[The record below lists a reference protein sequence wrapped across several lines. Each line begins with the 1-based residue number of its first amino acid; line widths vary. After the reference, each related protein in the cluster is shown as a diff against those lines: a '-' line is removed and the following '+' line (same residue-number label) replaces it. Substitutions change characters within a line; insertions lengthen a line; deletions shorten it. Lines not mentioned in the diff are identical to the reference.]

1 MATYSKPST
10 LARAVKGV
18 FFGTIRNLV
27 DTFNWLVSCWDNVS
41 VGKGLKLTNTQ
52 NGKPEINLNI
62 TAADGILLEDN
73 GGGNLLLRLDGGYDG
88 DGDGDGGSIV
98 VGYAGGSVMGV
109 RTLTFSNSGNVK
121 FEVESTGDG
130 EAVISARAVYA

>member
-41 VGKGLKLTNTQ
+41 VGKGLKLTGTLE
-52 NGKPEINLNI
+52 GKPTINLNL
-62 TAADGILLEDN
+62 TAGDGIEIVDN
-73 GGGNLLLRLDGGYDG
+73 GGGQLQIRRDASDDSG
-88 DGDGDGGSIV
+88 GDGGSINV
-98 VGYAGGSVMGV
+98 TCGDETAIGV
-109 RTLTFSNSGNVK
+109 TAISFSNSGNVK
-121 FEVESTGDG
+121 FEMATDGSG
-130 EAVISARAVYA
+130 EAVISARATYA

>member
-27 DTFNWLVSCWDNVS
+27 DTFNWLVSCWDNIG
-41 VGKGLKLTNTQ
+41 VGNGLKLSGVGE
-52 NGKPEINLNI
+52 GKPRINLNL
-62 TAADGILLEDN
+62 TAADGLEIVDN
-73 GGGNLLLRLDGGYDG
+73 GGGELQIRLNESGGSG
-88 DGDGDGGSIV
+88 DEGGSIV
-98 VGYAGGSVMGV
+98 VGYAGGSVSGV
-109 RTLTFSNSGNVK
+109 RVLTFWDSGNVK
-121 FEVESTGDG
+121 FDVESNGDG

>member
-18 FFGTIRNLV
+18 LFGTIRNLV
-27 DTFNWLVSCWDNVS
+27 DTFNWIVSCWDNVS
-41 VGKGLKLTNTQ
+41 VGKGLKLTGAGE
-52 NGKPEINLNI
+52 GKPTINLNL
-62 TAADGILLEDN
+62 AAGDGVEIVDN
-73 GGGNLLLRLDGGYDG
+73 GGGQLLIRCDASDDSG
-88 DGDGDGGSIV
+88 DEGGSIV
-98 VGYAGGSVMGV
+98 VGFAGGSEMGV

-130 EAVISARAVYA
+130 EAVITARAVYA